1 MINTCHHHY
10 DEGGQC
16 NSAAVTDQNY
26 CTYHLRYRAR
36 QLRMAQLRARSE
48 RFDIKLPPLESMYAV
63 QSALTQ
69 LAEALAADMID
80 PKRAQ
85 QLLSVLRLASLN
97 LRHSDKWQPS
107 VYHTEVAGPAVDLA
121 TEYGLPTD
129 LDLDTRPELA
139 FPQSVILSKER
150 SDESKD
156 PFVSLHRAGGD
167 SPTGNWQPT
176 TYNFSDLSPMP
187 TVAYCKDGPGC
198 PEHTIRA
205 DFPVTPDAV
214 EVFDVLETQG
224 SDASRRRAKQLA
236 YNRQRRQQ
244 HDNRKRYTA
253 IALEHNLRLAAEK
266 LAERKLADREAL
278 AKLAAKKPSASVET
292 GETFVAKEAA
302 TA

>member
-1 MINTCHHHY
+1 MSDTLNTCHHLY

-48 RFDIKLPPLESMYAV
+48 RFDLKLPPLESMYAV
-63 QSALTQ
+63 QSALSQ

-97 LRHSDKWQPS
+97 LRHPDKWQPS

-121 TEYGLPTD
+121 AEYGLPRD
-129 LDLDTRPELA
+129 LDLDTPPELA
-139 FPQSVILSKER
+139 FPPPAVGAPPLSP
-150 SDESKD
+150 D
-156 PFVSLHRAGGD
+156 FGD
-167 SPTGNWQPT
+167 RVGAVDAV
-176 TYNFSDLSPMP
+176 SDLSPMP
-187 TVAYCKDGPGC
+187 TAGYCSEHGYDC
-198 PEHTIRA
+198 PDLVIGTAHA
-205 DFPVTPDAV
+205 VTPEMV
-214 EVFDVLETQG
+214 EVLEVAEALG
-224 SDASRRRAKQLA
+224 SDAAALRGKQLER
-236 YNRQRRQQ
+236 NRQRRQLRT
-244 HDNRKRYTA
+244 DRKRYA
-253 IALEHNLRLAAEK
+253 AVAMEKNLRLAAEK

-278 AKLAAKKPSASVET
+278 EKLAAKKPSAAVSVESS
-292 GETFVAKEAA
+292 ESFAAKEAA

>member
-1 MINTCHHHY
+1 MSDTLNTCHHLY

-16 NSAAVTDQNY
+16 NSAAVTGQNY

-48 RFDIKLPPLESMYAV
+48 RFDLKLPPLESMYAV
-63 QSALTQ
+63 QSALSQ

-97 LRHSDKWQPS
+97 LRHPDKWQPS
-107 VYHTEVAGPAVDLA
+107 VYHTEVAAPAIDLA
-121 TEYGLPTD
+121 AEYGLPRD
-129 LDLDTRPELA
+129 LDLDTPPEVA
-139 FPQSVILSKER
+139 FPPSSVGAPPLSP
-150 SDESKD
+150 D
-156 PFVSLHRAGGD
+156 FGD
-167 SPTGNWQPT
+167 RVGEGVGASP
-176 TYNFSDLSPMP
+176 DLSPMP
-187 TVAYCKDGPGC
+187 TVAYCKEGPGC

-236 YNRQRRQQ
+236 HNRQRRQQ

-266 LAERKLADREAL
+266 LAERKLAEQQARES
-278 AKLAAKKPSASVET
+278 LAAKKPASSVENS
-292 GETFVAKEAA
+292 ETFAAKEAA